1 MNDASPLK
9 PVSELIGPQ
18 FKPSSPTTDKPPVR
32 KIQVCPE
39 QKPKRRH
46 EVTSEHDGIHDL
58 TLSSKLS
65 GRKGVVCATR
75 RIDCQRNYISDR
87 IVKRFALTSHLDC
100 SADTS
105 AVVTGDCRITP
116 TRSYVVLVIS
126 PATRNKLGSHQFY
139 IVEHCL
145 KFDVLIGSEVITNL
159 SPSD

>member
-1 MNDASPLK
+1 VNDALRPE

-18 FKPSSPTTDKPPVR
+18 VKHTSPTTAKPSVR
-32 KIQVCPE
+32 MIQVCPE

-46 EVTSEHDGIHDL
+46 KVTSEPDGIHDL

-65 GRKGVVCATR
+65 GKKGVVCAIK

-116 TRSYVVLVIS
+116 TRNYVVLVIS
-126 PATRNKLGSHQFY
+126 SATRNKLGSHHFY

-145 KFDVLIGSEVITNL
+145 KFDVLIGSEIIANL
-159 SPSD
+159 SPSG